1 MSKIVFN
8 VPSKDAPGF
17 AKRQRR
23 VLELKRLKLDD
34 PSPETIDQLVDFL
47 AYYVEADNHEQ
58 AVGLMWEASENQW
71 DEMLNALGG
80 ASSEIPPPKSET
92 SESQ

>member
-8 VPSKDAPGF
+8 VPSKDSAGF

-23 VLELKRLKLDD
+23 VLELQKMKLEE
-34 PSPETIDQLVDFL
+34 PTPETIDQLVDFL
-47 AYYVEADNHEQ
+47 AYYVEAENHEQ
-58 AVGLMWEASENQW
+58 AMGLMWEASENQW

-80 ASSEIPPPKSET
+80 ASAQIPPPKSET
-92 SESQ
+92 SESP